1 MKLGL
6 RQKLLIPIVVLVGLG
21 MGLSSLI
28 SYVSSAQAVRKAV
41 TAQISQ
47 IADSTAR
54 QLSVWLDERN
64 REIRSWAKSPVL
76 EEAAASGRADGP
88 ECRQADQFLQ
98 RIPKEYDFYETINL
112 AAPNGRTIA
121 TSSEHVSGDL
131 NVADRNYFKA
141 SLKGQ
146 AGFSDVLISRIS
158 GNPAFV
164 ISYPVFR
171 SGEVDGVLYAVVDL
185 AKFNSLFIDA
195 VRIGHTGYAY
205 LFQADGQVIAHPD
218 KKNILNLNMNDFDFG
233 RDMIAHGSGEY
244 TYTYN
249 GVEKVVAYRKNAK
262 VGWTVGV
269 GAGTAESFAAVRKI
283 AYINLSITIAM
294 ILVLVGALSLLV
306 RSVVSRPVSR
316 VVAALKDIAQGQ
328 GDLTARLPVAGSD
341 EIGDLGTWFNTFV
354 EKLQGTIHG
363 LADQVFQLAESSQDM
378 TVVSR
383 DMASKNEAISKR
395 SESAAKASEEASF
408 NINGIAVSAE
418 EASAQVESVA
428 AASDS
433 VSHNMKEIDSDTAE
447 VSTRLQAV
455 AASAEQMS
463 TSVNA
468 VATAVEEM
476 YASLNE
482 VAKNAARGT
491 QVTGKA
497 SDGAA
502 VTSETV
508 NSLGASAREIGEVV
522 DLIRGIAAQ
531 TNLLAL
537 NATIEAASAG
547 EAGKGFAVVANEVK
561 ALAKQT
567 AAATESIRER
577 VESIQADTTEA
588 VKAITT
594 IVEFIAEIDVIM
606 HTIDSA
612 VEEQTATTNEI
623 SKSIAEVASVA
634 GFVAENVTEAAGSAE
649 NTARNL
655 QQATVAGLEVARN
668 ISDVAKAAGVI
679 AQEASAA
686 ALRTNQVSEE
696 MAEVNDSVQVM
707 SKGTARTEA
716 AIQKLDEL
724 AGRLRGLVEQ
734 FKI

>member
-6 RQKLLIPIVVLVGLG
+6 RQKFLIPTILLVGLG
-21 MGLSSLI
+21 MGLSSFI
-28 SYVSSAQAVRKAV
+28 SYVSSAQAVREAV
-41 TAQISQ
+41 TGQITQ
-47 IADSTAR
+47 IADATAR
-54 QLSVWLDERN
+54 QLSVWLEERN

-76 EEAAASGRADGP
+76 EEAAASGLTDGP
-88 ECRQADQFLQ
+88 ECRKADGFL
-98 RIPKEYDFYETINL
+98 RGITEDYEFYEVIIL
-112 AAPNGRTIA
+112 SDQNGKTMA
-121 TSSEHVSGDL
+121 SSGEVSDDL
-131 NVADRNYFKA
+131 NVADRDYFKVA
-141 SLKGQ
+141 LQGR
-146 AGFSDVLISRIS
+146 AGFSDVLISRVS

-164 ISYPVFR
+164 VSRPVMGA
-171 SGEVDGVLYAVVDL
+171 GEVGGVLYAVVDL
-185 AKFNSLFIDA
+185 AKFNSQFIDA
-195 VRIGHTGYAY
+195 VRIGETGYAY
-205 LFQADGQVIAHPD
+205 LFQEDGEVIAHPD
-218 KKNILNLNMNDFDFG
+218 KASILNLNMKEFDFG
-233 RDMIAHGSGEY
+233 RDMMARGSGEY

-249 GVEKVVAYRKNAK
+249 GVEKIVAYRKNDQ

-283 AYINLSITIAM
+283 GYINLTITAAM
-294 ILVLVGALSLLV
+294 ILILAGALSLV
-306 RSVVSRPVSR
+306 IRRVVSRPVSK
-316 VVAALKDIAQGQ
+316 VVEALKDIAQGQ
-328 GDLTARLPVAGSD
+328 GDLTSRLPIAGRD
-341 EIGDLGTWFNTFV
+341 EVGELGTWFNTFV
-354 EKLQGTIHG
+354 EKLQSTIRD
-363 LADQVFQLAESSQDM
+363 LAEQVIQLAESSREM
-378 TVVSR
+378 TGVSR
-383 DMASKNEAISKR
+383 DMALKNEAISQR
-395 SESAAKASEEASF
+395 SAAAARASEEASS

-418 EASAQVESVA
+418 QASAQVASVA

-433 VSHNMKEIDSDTAE
+433 VSDNMKEIDVDTAE

-463 TSVNA
+463 NSVNA

-497 SDGAA
+497 SDGAGM
-502 VTSETV
+502 TSETV

-577 VESIQADTTEA
+577 VESIQADTSAA
-588 VKAITT
+588 VKAIKT
-594 IVEFIAEIDVIM
+594 IVEFIAEIDLIM

-634 GFVAENVTEAAGSAE
+634 GSVSENVTEAARGAE
-649 NTARNL
+649 NTARNV

-679 AQEASAA
+679 AQEATAA
-686 ALRTNQVSEE
+686 AHRTNQVSED
-696 MAEVNDSVQVM
+696 MAEVNDSVQLM
-707 SKGTARTEA
+707 SQGTVRTEA
-716 AIQKLDEL
+716 SIQKLDDL
-724 AGRLRGLVEQ
+724 AGRLRGLVAQ
-734 FKI
+734 FKV